1 MYILNIIYII
11 NISWIVFMYIYIYL
25 YHSFPLHPGQ
35 ITNRLMVC
43 YRWQVVP
50 MRDGDACWPSTD
62 CHGLICDDCDVLSL
76 HLEEKFLICGNVL
89 SSVCL
94 LRYIPYWFIE
104 IPWNLSISTAALPWF
119 LGLPFQEA
127 SIK

>member
-1 MYILNIIYII
+1 MDCVY
-11 NISWIVFMYIYIYL
+11 VYIYIYL

-62 CHGLICDDCDVLSL
+62 CPGMIFFTVGERGKS
-76 HLEEKFLICGNVL
+76 
-89 SSVCL
+89 
-94 LRYIPYWFIE
+94 P
-104 IPWNLSISTAALPWF
+104 LPIQ
-119 LGLPFQEA
+119 GGAP
-127 SIK
+127 